1 MKTAVIYARYSCD
14 NQTEQSIEGQLR
26 VCQDYAKANDI
37 LILDTYIDRAM
48 TGTNDNRADFQ
59 RMIKDSARKEWNYV
73 LVYKLDRFSRD
84 KYATAIHKKT
94 LKDNGVKVLSAMENI
109 PDTPEGIILE
119 SLLEGMN
126 QYYSAELSQK
136 VKRGMKETRLKGLYQ
151 GGTLPYGYKLDGR
164 KVVVDEH
171 KAKNVL
177 FMYEQYS
184 KGVFVCDI
192 IKALTEQGV
201 LHKGKP
207 FAKNTVY
214 GILSNEKY
222 SGTYKKDD
230 EIVDNMYPQIV
241 PTELFDVVRQKVS
254 ANKFGRT
261 CVKTVFL
268 LKNKIKCGYCGENI
282 NAESGT
288 AKNGTKKYYYK
299 CNGRKTHKN
308 DCKKTAIR
316 KDILEE
322 FVLNS
327 IIELLND
334 QKQIEYVVQTV
345 MRKQEELIKTNS
357 NLTILEKEQKQN
369 ETAINNIM
377 TAIEHGIFTSTT
389 SKRLKELESRQE
401 ELERLI
407 TIERSKTAMRVT
419 EKQIRDFYKQLLKN
433 EPLLIINYYV
443 KEIILFDDEIKIIY
457 NSPLNTN
464 SPDDSQGFSFYDKIV
479 NIPVIINY
487 SQYPI
492 VGKIRLIMSV

>member
-26 VCQDYAKANDI
+26 VCQDYAKAHDI

-164 KVVVDEH
+164 KVVIDEQQ
-171 KAKNVL
+171 AKHVL

-184 KGVFVCDI
+184 KGVFVKDI
-192 IKALTEQGV
+192 IKALTENGV

-222 SGTYKKDD
+222 SGSYKKGD
-230 EIVDNMYPQIV
+230 EIVDKIYPQIV
-241 PTELFDVVRQKVS
+241 PTELFAIVRQKVT
-254 ANKFGRT
+254 ANKFGKS

-268 LKNKIKCGYCGENI
+268 LKNKVKCGYCGENI

-299 CNGRKTHKN
+299 CNGRKNRKN
-308 DCKKTAIR
+308 NCKKTAIR

-345 MRKQEELIKTNS
+345 MKKQEELIKTNS
-357 NLTILEKEQKQN
+357 NLVILEKEQKQN

-377 TAIEHGIFTSTT
+377 TAIEHGIFTNTT

-419 EKQIRDFYKQLLKN
+419 EKQVRDFYKQLLKT

-443 KEIILFDDEIKIIY
+443 KEIVLFDDEIKIIY

-464 SPDDSQGFSFYDKIV
+464 SPDESQGFSFYDKIV
-479 NIPVIINY
+479 SIPVIVNY
-487 SQYPI
+487 AQYPI
-492 VGKIRLIMSV
+492 IGKIRLIMSV